1 MNAFSRRGAC
11 PALSAPMQTGDGL
24 LVRLNPVAGGLSPR
38 SLVGLGESALR
49 HGNGIM
55 EVTARGSL
63 QIRGLTAE
71 SARLLAAEVDA
82 LGIAVRTGVPVE
94 IGPLAGIDPQ
104 EVADPRPLAERIRAA
119 IDEAGLAARLG
130 PKVSVI
136 VDGGGQLAMDALTAD
151 VRLKAVRAGGE
162 LLWRVSVGGDSRS
175 ARPLA
180 LVDGDAAR
188 DIAVAALRMVAE
200 RGREAHT
207 RDLTERQLV
216 SLASWHS
223 FAPPS
228 VLPDISP
235 TRGEIGSFAAGSPS
249 GAHPHFA
256 TSAIG
261 ETGGDSA
268 ISPLVGEM
276 SGPPSAAAAQ
286 LLRRTG
292 RTEGG
297 AVERQR
303 SPVGLFDLANDHALG
318 IGLPFGSMPAQ
329 PLIELVRQV
338 LQRGSTEI
346 RLAPGRALLFLGLSS
361 SACASLQTSA
371 ATLGFVTSP
380 ADPRTRIAAC
390 PGAPACASAR
400 IAARAIAE
408 TIATESADLFDTSI
422 TLHISGCAKGCA
434 HPGPAA
440 LTLVGDENGAGLVVD
455 GTAKALPAGYRPGYD
470 AARGVAGIATAIRS
484 ARHPGETAAACL
496 ARLGA
501 AGVAELYR
509 RN

>member
-24 LVRLNPVAGGLSPR
+24 LVRLNPVAGGLAPK
-38 SLVGLGESALR
+38 SLIGLCECALR

-82 LGIAVRTGVPVE
+82 LGIVVRSGVPVE
-94 IGPLAGIDPQ
+94 TGPLAGIDPQ
-104 EVADPRPLAERIRAA
+104 EVADPRPLAGRIRDA
-119 IDEAGLAARLG
+119 IDDAGLTPRLG
-130 PKVSVI
+130 PKVSVV
-136 VDGGGQLAMDALTAD
+136 VDSGGQLGLDAVTAD
-151 VRLKAVRAGGE
+151 VRLKAVRAGEYVRWG
-162 LLWRVSVGGDSRS
+162 VSVAGDARS
-175 ARPLA
+175 ARQLA
-180 LVDGDAAR
+180 TVDADAAS
-188 DIAVAALRMVAE
+188 DITVAALRMVAE
-200 RGREAHT
+200 KGRDAHT
-207 RDLTERQLV
+207 RDLSEYQLA
-216 SLASWHS
+216 SLAGRHS

-235 TRGEIGSFAAGSPS
+235 TRGEISSFAAGS
-249 GAHPHFA
+249 HPA
-256 TSAIG
+256 ASLPIQTSEIG
-261 ETGGDSA
+261 ETVRYSA

-276 SGPPSAAAAQ
+276 SG
-286 LLRRTG
+286 

-297 AVERQR
+297 AVERLR
-303 SPVGLFDLANDHALG
+303 SPIGLFDLASGLALG
-318 IGLPFGSMPAQ
+318 IGLPYGSMPAQ
-329 PLIELVRQV
+329 SLIELATQASNLGVA
-338 LQRGSTEI
+338 EI
-346 RLAPGRALLFLGLSS
+346 RLAPGRALLFLGLAP
-361 SACASLQTSA
+361 SACAALQASA

-390 PGAPACASAR
+390 PGAPACASGR
-400 IAARAIAE
+400 IATRAIAE
-408 TIATESADLFDTSI
+408 KIAKDSADLFDPTL

-434 HPGPAA
+434 HPGAA
-440 LTLVGDENGAGLVVD
+440 SLTVVGDENGAGLVVD

-470 AARGVAGIATAIRS
+470 AARGVAGIAAAIRRE
-484 ARHPGETAAACL
+484 RHTGDTAACL

-501 AGVAELYR
+501 AGIAELYR